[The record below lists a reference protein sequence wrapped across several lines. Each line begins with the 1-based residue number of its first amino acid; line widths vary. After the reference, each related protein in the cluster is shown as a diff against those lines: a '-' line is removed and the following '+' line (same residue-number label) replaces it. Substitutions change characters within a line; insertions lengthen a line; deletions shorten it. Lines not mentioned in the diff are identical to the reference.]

1 MLKYAKIINEE
12 TKLCDVGLGTNAVA
26 YEKMGFVVLDVEQ
39 SDIDN
44 NWYLSEYCPHKTEEE
59 KAREERER
67 LDNLTRTRS
76 EVWRAL
82 INARMFTKSDVKEL
96 IEAMPEETTEQLK
109 AKELARVDVD
119 DVEDFHRGHALV
131 NMVGE
136 YLEIS
141 SENLDNYFETGDYHY
156 LEIYNSQE

>member
-1 MLKYAKIINEE
+1 M
-12 TKLCDVGLGTNAVA
+12 
-26 YEKMGFVVLDVEQ
+26 EK
-39 SDIDN
+39 
-44 NWYLSEYCPHKTEEE
+44 KTELEKPFTERDKIDFIISQNHNLRYEIRETETALEAWGYTAEE
-59 KAREERER
+59 KAEQERER
-67 LDNLTRTRS
+67 LNNLTRTRS

-82 INARMFTKSDVKEL
+82 INARMFTKSDVKAL
-96 IEAMPEETTEQLK
+96 IEAMPEETPEQLK
-109 AKELARVDVD
+109 AKELARIDVD

-156 LEIYNSQE
+156 LEIDNSQE